1 MQRANI
7 PGTTANPSQQV
18 DVPISG
24 EETAISNPP
33 ASGDRSVFV
42 KRPVRF
48 GLLQGQVRI
57 AEDFDAPLPDDLLA
71 AFEGR

>member
-7 PGTTANPSQQV
+7 PGTTADPSQQV
-18 DVPISG
+18 DVSVSG
-24 EETAISNPP
+24 EEIAISNPT
-33 ASGDRSVFV
+33 ASGDRSVSV

-57 AEDFDAPLPDDLLA
+57 ADDFDAPLPDDLLA